1 MTRLNSLAFAI
12 AALLMSS
19 VVHSQSTP
27 VYQYRVPISQM
38 MASPGSAQLS
48 LSPSNLSFS
57 DLVVGSNAASAFV
70 LQNSGAQPLSLSGI
84 HASNTTSFVLD
95 SSACPAMLAPGD
107 MCAVGLSFAP
117 ISRGTHSGSL
127 QINYEGGSAQ
137 ASYAGRGL
145 QGELQAS
152 TGALSFNSV
161 ILPSS
166 DAQAFQLSNTGDATV
181 SPISIEA
188 NAPFAVD
195 GNCSTIMPGQSCSL
209 TIRFEPSAPGTA
221 NGNLQVSSPV
231 GSLSISLAGA
241 AAAGE
246 SVAAVTG
253 GNPITFGTVV
263 QNTASVDREV
273 TLRNDGNVPMSITG
287 VSGLPLG
294 VSVQANNCSD
304 VAPGQSCSLTLRL
317 VTSSPTLFASA
328 TATTLGASSN
338 ASLSL
343 TGQVEAAQSIVQIV
357 SGNPVA
363 FGSVTQNATAVD
375 REVVLRNTG
384 NSLLS
389 LSGFSSLPSGVTVHA
404 NGCANVAPNAT
415 CSVTFRL
422 ATSAVTSFN
431 NVSVSSQGATSNAS
445 ISMTGAVAAAGYPAS
460 AFSVRAVDDVEL
472 DEDYNATYVAGRSIY
487 VRNGS
492 GSALTISTVNFCPD
506 SGDRAV
512 ANYYS
517 GPLVTGWAYSGGPDQ
532 PFCSVRTLNRA
543 WANNSEFALFQGVS
557 YGDYGSYAYPNY
569 RPAGNGYIA
578 LKLSNGQTIEI
589 RSSGVIMK

>member
-1 MTRLNSLAFAI
+1 MTRLNPLVFAI

-19 VVHSQSTP
+19 AVHSQSTP
-27 VYQYRVPISQM
+27 AYQYRVPISQM
-38 MASPGSAQLS
+38 LASPGSAQLS

-209 TIRFEPSAPGTA
+209 SIRFEPSVPGSA
-221 NGNLQVSSPV
+221 NGSLQVTSPV
-231 GSLSISLAGA
+231 GSLTISLAGA
-241 AAAGE
+241 AVAGE

-253 GNPITFGTVV
+253 GNPISFGTVI
-263 QNTASVDREV
+263 QNAASVDRVV
-273 TLRNDGNVPMSITG
+273 TLRNDGNVSMSVSG

-294 VSVQANNCSD
+294 VSVQANNCTD
-304 VAPGQSCSLTLRL
+304 VAPGQSCALTLRL
-317 VTSSPTLFASA
+317 ATASPTAFAGA
-328 TATTLGASSN
+328 TATTLGATSN
-338 ASLSL
+338 ANLSL
-343 TGQVEAAQSIVQIV
+343 TGQVEAAQSIVQVV

-363 FGSVTQNATAVD
+363 FGSVQQNSTAVD
-375 REVVLRNTG
+375 RVVSLRNTG
-384 NSLLS
+384 NSPLS
-389 LSGFSSLPSGVTVHA
+389 ISGFSGLPAGVTVQPHDCSNVVP
-404 NGCANVAPNAT
+404 NGT
-415 CSVTFRL
+415 CSVAFRL
-422 ATSAVTSFN
+422 ATTSVTSFS
-431 NVSVSSQGATSNAS
+431 NVSVGSQGATTNAS
-445 ISMTGAVAAAGYPAS
+445 ISMSGAVAAAGYPAS
-460 AFSVRAVDDVEL
+460 AFSFRAIMHEEY
-472 DEDYNATYVAGRSIY
+472 DEDYSVNYPIGRSVY
-487 VRNGS
+487 ARNGS
-492 GSALTISTVNFCPD
+492 GAALTINTVNFCPD
-506 SGDRAV
+506 AMDRTSLYVDSGTAT
-512 ANYYS
+512 AWTHNGS
-517 GPLVTGWAYSGGPDQ
+517 AMHA
-532 PFCSVRTLNRA
+532 FCTVKTLNLA
-543 WANNSEFALFQGVS
+543 WANGAEFGLHEGAG
-557 YGDYGSYAYPNY
+557 YGDYGSFPYPVF
-569 RPAGNGYIA
+569 RPTGNGYIA
-578 LKLSNGQTIEI
+578 IKLSNGQTIEV
-589 RSSGVIMK
+589 RSSGVTMK